1 MTYDELSQAVQD
13 YLVNSEATMVANMPV
28 FCETVEN
35 RIYNEAQL
43 PALRKNVTGYMNVG
57 NRYQVMPTD
66 FLSVF
71 SFAVIDPT
79 TGDYEYLMY
88 KDVNYIR
95 EVYPSPHATAKP
107 KVFGLFDTS
116 TLILGP
122 SPDKAY
128 GVEMHYF
135 YYPES
140 IVTAGESWVSKNFPT
155 VMLYGMIAEAYR
167 FEKGETTQQQI
178 YDTQYREA
186 LNLLRKLGEG
196 VQRDDAFSTTTIKP
210 KANLGE

>member
-1 MTYDELSQAVQD
+1 MTYDELKLAVQD
-13 YLVNSEATMVANMPV
+13 YLGTSETTLVDNMSIFV
-28 FCETVEN
+28 ETVEN

-43 PALRKNVTGYMNVG
+43 PALRKNVTGTMDVG
-57 NRYQVMPTD
+57 NRYIIMPTD

-71 SFAVIDPT
+71 SFAIIDPA
-79 TGDYEYLMY
+79 TGDYDYLMY

-95 EVYPSPHATAKP
+95 EVYPSPTSTAKP
-107 KVFGLFDTS
+107 KVFGLFDTT
-116 TLILGP
+116 TLIIGP

-167 FEKGETTQQQI
+167 FQKGEVQQQQI

-210 KANLGE
+210 KIQLGE

>member
-1 MTYDELSQAVQD
+1 MTYTELVAAVQD
-13 YLVNSEATMVANMPV
+13 YLGTWEETLVANMPI

-43 PALRKNVTGYMNVG
+43 PALRKNVTGYMNAG
-57 NRYQVMPTD
+57 NRYQVMPED

-71 SFAVIDPT
+71 SYAVIDPDS
-79 TGDYEYLMY
+79 GEYEYMLY

-95 EVYPSPHATAKP
+95 EVYPSPTNTGKP

-155 VMLYGMIAEAYR
+155 VMLYGMVAEAYR
-167 FEKGETTQQQI
+167 FQKGEAAQQAI

-210 KANLGE
+210 KIQLGE

>member
-1 MTYDELSQAVQD
+1 MTYNELKQAVMD
-13 YLVNSEATMVANMPV
+13 YLGTNETTMLDNMHI
-28 FCETVEN
+28 FCEAVEN
-35 RIYNEAQL
+35 RVYNEAQL

-57 NRYQVMPTD
+57 NRYQIMPND

-71 SFAVIDPT
+71 TFAVIDPQ
-79 TGDYEYLMY
+79 TGEYEYLMY

-95 EVYPSPHATAKP
+95 EVYPQPTATAKP

-155 VMLYGMIAEAYR
+155 VMLYGMVAEAYR
-167 FEKGETTQQQI
+167 FEKGEAAQQQI

-210 KANLGE
+210 KIQLGE